1 MTKIKAVAYCRV
13 STDNQKDEGTVGL
26 QVDAITEYCKAN
38 SIELID
44 TFSDE
49 GVSGGLEDRP
59 ALADLF
65 DFIETTDEVKAV
77 IIYKLDRLA
86 RDLIIQENLIKD
98 FEKKGLKLIS
108 TKEQD
113 LDSKEPTRVFIRQV
127 LGGVAQYEKGL
138 ITMRLSGGRARKARS
153 GGYAG
158 GRVALGYESKD
169 KDLITN
175 AEADTVRVIFAMKRY
190 KRLSIN
196 EIARRL
202 NTEGYKT
209 KRGGKWYA
217 STIKYILDNQLYKGN
232 YQYTDISR
240 DRQDLALLIA
250 QPIQ

>member
-13 STDNQKDEGTVGL
+13 STDNQKDEGTIGL
-26 QVDAITEYCKAN
+26 QVDAIAEYCKAN
-38 SIELID
+38 NIELIN

-65 DFIETTDEVKAV
+65 DYLDEADDIKAV
-77 IIYKLDRLA
+77 VIYKLDRLA

-98 FEKKGLKLIS
+98 FEKKAVKLIS

-127 LGGVAQYEKGL
+127 LGGVSQYEKGL
-138 ITMRLSGGRARKARS
+138 ITMRLSGGRARKARG

-158 GRVALGYESKD
+158 GCTALGYDTKD
-169 KDLITN
+169 KELIPN
-175 AEADTVRVIFAMKRY
+175 EEAETIRTIFAYKRF

-202 NTEGYKT
+202 TAEGYKT
-209 KRGGKWYA
+209 KRGGKWHA
-217 STIKYILDNQLYKGN
+217 STVKYILDNQLYKGV

-240 DRQDLALLIA
+240 DRQDLALLQA
-250 QPIQ
+250 